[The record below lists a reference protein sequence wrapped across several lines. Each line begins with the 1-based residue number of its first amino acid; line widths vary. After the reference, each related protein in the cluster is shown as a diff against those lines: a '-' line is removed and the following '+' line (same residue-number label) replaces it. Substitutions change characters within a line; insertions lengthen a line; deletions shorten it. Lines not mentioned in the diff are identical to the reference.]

1 MKNTIIFDFDGTIIN
16 TNKLIEEGLSHF
28 AITFRGTPLSN
39 EEHGFLLGMP
49 LEDQMKFINPKQ
61 YHYMTNA
68 FKAWYLKKHETRIS
82 AFNGMDDVI
91 LFLHSEKYK
100 LGIVSNNS
108 RETIDF
114 GLKQL
119 KMESLFEVIITS
131 DDVSDK
137 KPSPEGLFKALALL
151 NSSKEDSIFI
161 GDSASDILA
170 GNRAGIESVLV
181 GWSLMEP
188 QQIESLAPDH
198 MIEKPMDLLS
208 LIGMADTLFTTQKNG
223 DYSPLYSQE
232 VLRLSV

>member
-16 TNKLIEEGLSHF
+16 TNKLIEEGLHRF

-39 EEHGFLLGMP
+39 EEHRFLLGMP

-61 YHYMTNA
+61 YEYMTEA
-68 FKAWYLKKHETRIS
+68 FKAWYLKEHESRVS
-82 AFNGMDDVI
+82 AFDGIDDVI

-119 KMESLFEVIITS
+119 KMDSLFEVIITS

-151 NSSKEDSIFI
+151 NSSGDDSIFI
-161 GDSASDILA
+161 GDSANDILA

-188 QQIESLAPDH
+188 QQIESLEPDYI
-198 MIEKPMDLLS
+198 IERPSDLLS
-208 LIGMADTLFTTQKNG
+208 LIGMVERITA
-223 DYSPLYSQE
+223 
-232 VLRLSV
+232 